1 MTGAGTYEDIRVETR
16 GLASWISL
24 NRPETMN
31 AVRPRTY
38 AELVDAFHA
47 ADADRATRFIV
58 LTGTGRGF
66 CAGDDFNEI
75 FLSKDAHPGQRTDA
89 TLARYRNR
97 EGAATPVVGAIM
109 DCTKPTIAAVN
120 GAAVGMGMD
129 LALLCD
135 MRIASSSA
143 KLGSYFVRRGVVGS
157 IGGTYLLP
165 RIIGLSRA
173 MELLLSGELLTA
185 EQALAMGIVSRVV
198 PDAELHAAVDALVE
212 KLSWGAPLAQRAIKR
227 VVRKGMTLDP
237 AALEEYGRLIS
248 DELWRTEDHREG
260 VQSHVD
266 RRKPGFVER

>member
-1 MTGAGTYEDIRVETR
+1 MAYEDIRVDNR
-16 GLASWISL
+16 GLATWITL
-24 NRPETMN
+24 HRPEAMN

-38 AELVDAFHA
+38 IELVQAFME
-47 ADADRATRFIV
+47 ADSDRATRFIV
-58 LTGTGRGF
+58 LTGAGRGF

-75 FLSKDAHPGQRTDA
+75 FLSKDAHPSQRTDA
-89 TLARYRNR
+89 TLNRYRSR
-97 EGAATPVVGAIM
+97 EGAATPVVSAIM
-109 DCTKPTIAAVN
+109 NATKPTIAAVN

-135 MRIASSSA
+135 MRIAASSA

-173 MELLLSGELLTA
+173 MELLLSGELLGA
-185 EQALAMGIVSRVV
+185 EEALRLGIVSRVV
-198 PDAELHAAVDALVE
+198 PDAELAAAVEQLIE

-227 VVRKGMTLDP
+227 VVQKGQSLDP

-260 VQSHVD
+260 VQSHVE
-266 RRKPGFVER
+266 RRKPNFNER

>member
-1 MTGAGTYEDIRVETR
+1 MTYDDIRVVTR
-16 GLASWISL
+16 GPATWISL
-24 NRPETMN
+24 DRPETMN

-38 AELVDAFHA
+38 AERVDAFTA
-47 ADADRATRFIV
+47 ADADRGTRCIV

-75 FLSKDAHPGQRTDA
+75 FFSKDAHPSRRTEA
-89 TLARYRNR
+89 TLDRYRNR

-109 DCTKPTIAAVN
+109 NCTKPTIAAVN
-120 GAAVGMGMD
+120 GPAVGMD

-135 MRIASSSA
+135 MRIAASST
-143 KLGSYFVRRGVVGS
+143 KLGSCFVRRGVVGS

-165 RIIGLSRA
+165 RSIGLSRA
-173 MELLLSGELLTA
+173 MKLRLSGELLTA
-185 EQALAMGIVSRVV
+185 EQALAMGIESRVV
-198 PDAELHAAVDALVE
+198 PDAELHAAVDALVD

-237 AALEEYGRLIS
+237 AALEEYSRLIS
-248 DELWRTEDHREG
+248 GELWRTEDHREG

-266 RRKPGFVER
+266 RRKPTFTER